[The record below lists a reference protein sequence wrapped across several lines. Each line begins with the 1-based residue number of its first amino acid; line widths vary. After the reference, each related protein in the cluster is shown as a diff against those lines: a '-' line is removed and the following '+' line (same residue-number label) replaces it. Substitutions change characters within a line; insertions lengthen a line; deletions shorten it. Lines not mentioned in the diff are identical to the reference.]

1 MFYKLALSFF
11 FIIIFAS
18 CKKEETIA
26 CVEVGVGEASWYGPG
41 LHGNITASGERFN
54 MNDFTAAHRKLKF
67 GTFLKVT
74 NTKNNLS
81 VIVKINDRGPFNLKR
96 VIDLSKASAEKI
108 DMLNSGIAEVKMEIT
123 GYEHINFRSLYK
135 HYRNLLIIK
144 SKEP

>member
-1 MFYKLALSFF
+1 MFYKLALSIF

-26 CVEVGVGEASWYGPG
+26 YIEVGVGEASWYGPG
-41 LHGNITASGERFN
+41 LHGNITASGEKFN

-74 NTKNNLS
+74 NAKNNLS
-81 VIVKINDRGPFNLKR
+81 VIVKINDRGPFNYKR
-96 VIDLSKASAEKI
+96 VIDLSKASAKKI
-108 DMLNSGIAEVKMEIT
+108 DMLDSGIAEVKLEII
-123 GYEHINFRSLYK
+123 GYEQINFKSLYM

-144 SKEP
+144 SKKQ